1 MIDRLFRAHPR
12 SVGEGYFQHM
22 RVAGMVGLRLIGGGF
37 ACLIHAVLP
46 GYHQKTGSRLIRDLA
61 AEIDGRTPQDRA

>member
-1 MIDRLFRAHPR
+1 
-12 SVGEGYFQHM
+12 
-22 RVAGMVGLRLIGGGF
+22 VAGTVGLRLIGGGF

-61 AEIDGRTPQDRA
+61 AEIDGRTPPDRD